1 MYAKYMKRLLDIL
14 LSLTIL
20 IVLSPLLLVL
30 CILVRS
36 KLGSPIFFKQERP
49 GLHEKIFTMYK
60 FRTMTDKRDAEGNLL
75 PDKDRLTKF
84 GKLLRATSLDEL
96 PEFSRDSLEVLR
108 QPLEDGVVSVTRI
121 HNQAQYQSS
130 FMMVASMNPCPC
142 GFYGSKTKK
151 CRCSAKDIRRYL
163 DRISGP
169 LLDRIDIQV
178 EVDAV
183 PVKEISE
190 GGAAESSARAC
201 GRCVNC
207 SKPAMR
213 RTASTAMRSLTRA

>member
-75 PDKDRLTKF
+75 TQVSIEGMSPDSEPDPGRMADIIDFVRANNVRAIFFEELSGSRTAETVAAET
-84 GKLLRATSLDEL
+84 GVKLLTLS
-96 PEFSRDSLEVLR
+96 
-108 QPLEDGVVSVTRI
+108 PLEGLS
-121 HNQAQYQSS
+121 
-130 FMMVASMNPCPC
+130 
-142 GFYGSKTKK
+142 
-151 CRCSAKDIRRYL
+151 
-163 DRISGP
+163 DR
-169 LLDRIDIQV
+169 Q
-178 EVDAV
+178 E
-183 PVKEISE
+183 ET
-190 GGAAESSARAC
+190 GGETC
-201 GRCVNC
+201 Y
-207 SKPAMR
+207 
-213 RTASTAMRSLTRA
+213 

>member
-20 IVLSPLLLVL
+20 VVLSPLLLVL

-84 GKLLRATSLDEL
+84 GKLLRATS
-96 PEFSRDSLEVLR
+96 SLESNGL
-108 QPLEDGVVSVTRI
+108 
-121 HNQAQYQSS
+121 
-130 FMMVASMNPCPC
+130 MM
-142 GFYGSKTKK
+142 
-151 CRCSAKDIRRYL
+151 
-163 DRISGP
+163 
-169 LLDRIDIQV
+169 
-178 EVDAV
+178 
-183 PVKEISE
+183 
-190 GGAAESSARAC
+190 
-201 GRCVNC
+201 
-207 SKPAMR
+207 
-213 RTASTAMRSLTRA
+213 